1 MPDHS
6 VITTR
11 LATVEDAPAIASL
24 NQAFNEVSE
33 PPELLA
39 RRLADP
45 RRVETPILAEVSE
58 EPDGI
63 RVAGF
68 ACVRIVP
75 CVLYPDPHA
84 ELTELYV
91 EETFRRRGIGRALVV
106 CAEKLAREAGATR
119 LILLTGLDNGG
130 AQAFYRALGYV
141 EDELMMSKNL

>member
-1 MPDHS
+1 M
-6 VITTR
+6 ITTR
-11 LATVEDAPAIASL
+11 LATVEDAAILARL

-39 RRLADP
+39 KRLADP
-45 RRVETPILAEVSE
+45 RRVETSILAEVGEAPESV
-58 EPDGI
+58 

-75 CVLYPDPHA
+75 CVLYDEPHA

-91 EETFRRRGIGRALVV
+91 EQAYRRLGVGRALVAH
-106 CAEKLAREAGATR
+106 AERLAHEAGATR
-119 LILLTGLDNGG
+119 LILLTGFDNAE

-141 EDELMMSKNL
+141 ADELMMSKDLNL